1 MPSDPR
7 ASLWSRLQ
15 AWEADRSLRTPAQW
29 RRRGDVLDR
38 LEGVRFQIDAPL
50 FEHARAL
57 RDELEDVHGAFCAA
71 LRNAILEGRGADALN
86 ALLDASRIPAGDEY
100 DALDALLAEVLAL
113 EAPPPGIEPRLPG
126 MVFYQPTPARH
137 LFALLRRLDLR
148 EGDVL
153 VDLGAGLGHLP
164 LLTAI
169 LTPAHGLGIELEP
182 AYVACARRSAVT
194 LALSR
199 AEFIAADARAADLS
213 AGNVFYLYTP
223 FTGAVLAG
231 MLDVLARHARRRPLR
246 VVTLGPCTHEV
257 AGVSWLRTDDTPRSD
272 APVLFRS
279 L

>member
-38 LEGVRFQIDAPL
+38 LEGVGFQIDAPL

-71 LRNAILEGRGADALN
+71 LRNAIREGRGADALN

-113 EAPPPGIEPRLPG
+113 EAPPTGIAPRLPG

-137 LFALLRRLDLR
+137 LFALLRRLELR

-153 VDLGAGLGHLP
+153 IDLGAGLGHLP

-257 AGVSWLRTDDTPRSD
+257 AGVSWLRTDDTLRSD

>member
-15 AWEADRSLRTPAQW
+15 VWEADRSLRTPAQW

-38 LEGVRFQIDAPL
+38 LEGVDFQIDAPL

-71 LRNAILEGRGADALN
+71 LRNAIREGRGADALN

-113 EAPPPGIEPRLPG
+113 EAPPTGIAPRLPG

-137 LFALLRRLDLR
+137 LFALLRRLELR

-153 VDLGAGLGHLP
+153 IDLGAGLGHLP

-257 AGVSWLRTDDTPRSD
+257 AGVSWLRTDDTLRSD